1 MDIANRLS
9 GGGGVASGPGS
20 RIVWGS
26 LSGILGSFSISF
38 SHHTLLWLLPS
49 GPGWGWLHHRF

>member
-26 LSGILGSFSISF
+26 LSGILGSFSTSRAWLWWW
-38 SHHTLLWLLPS
+38 SSVRSGHLLAVSWEA
-49 GPGWGWLHHRF
+49 